1 MPEAPKPFSP
11 HLLRL
16 GVWALFV
23 AAFVFLYY
31 RYSSLWGTELTQL
44 AAASVWIAYAV
55 YVVLGALRGFALIPV
70 TNLVVLAI
78 PIFPPLPLLILTLIG
93 IAISSASIYAF
104 ANSLKLGE
112 YFERKHAHHVERLQN
127 ALRRNPTSIVTA
139 WSFLPVVPT
148 DLICYV
154 CGAMKIS
161 FRRFLFG
168 VVVGEGA
175 ICALYI
181 FGGNHLLDAGTRLF
195 GADEAQAQ
203 ATAAA
208 VAQPSGQEV
217 YAEHCALCHE
227 QVDERIPHRSALQQL
242 PAARIVRALDAGA
255 MLAIAMSMNRDER
268 IAVAEY
274 LGTDAP
280 DSGPPASAYCSDRT
294 VALGR
299 ISSATSWN
307 GWSPTPDNA
316 RYQTAERAGLRAEQV
331 GKLEL
336 KWAYGFAGDVSAFA
350 APTIAGGHVFV
361 GSAGGLVQALA
372 ADSGCLKWAFQAPG
386 PVRAAPLVAPRGSG
400 NVLLVGDMTGWYYAL
415 DAANGELV
423 WKTRIDSHDST
434 RLTGAAAVQ
443 DGVAYVPVSSWE
455 ESRAGDPAYP
465 CCTFRGSVVAL
476 RISDGTRLWQTY
488 FTAAPRE
495 LAKNGT
501 GAPLYGPSG
510 VAVWS
515 TPTVDAARGLL
526 YVTTGDNYTQPA
538 SETSDAVLALALR
551 DGKIAWSKQITA
563 GDAYNGSC
571 NRDHRSNCPY
581 EPGPD
586 YDFGSSAILLRG
598 GERLLAGQKS
608 GIVYGLDATKGG
620 AILWQTRVGKGGTN
634 GGVQW
639 GMATDGEYV
648 YATTSDVGRTRWTGD
663 PFDTRRYILD
673 PQRGGG
679 LTALRVADG
688 GRVWHVPAPPCPAG
702 APAGCSPAQPGA
714 VTLIPG
720 TVFATSNDGHVRAH
734 ATTDGR
740 VLWDFDTAREFATV
754 NGVTARGGSLDG
766 QGVVVVDGLVLIASG
781 YPRNGGMPGNVLL
794 AFRAD

>member
-1 MPEAPKPFSP
+1 MPEATKPSTP
-11 HLLRL
+11 HPLRL
-16 GVWALFV
+16 GIWALFV
-23 AAFVFLYY
+23 AAFIFLYY
-31 RYSSLWGTELTQL
+31 RYSSLWGTELTQI
-44 AAASVWIAYAV
+44 AATSVWIAYAV

-78 PIFPPLPLLILTLIG
+78 PIFPPVPLLILTLVG

-104 ANSLKLGE
+104 AESLKLGE
-112 YFERKHAHHVERLQN
+112 YLERKHAHHMERLQN
-127 ALRRNPTSIVTA
+127 ALRRNPTSIITV
-139 WSFLPVVPT
+139 WSFLPIVPT

-154 CGAMKIS
+154 CGAMRIS
-161 FRRFLFG
+161 FRRFLVG
-168 VVVGEGA
+168 VLAGEGA

-181 FGGNHLLDAGTRLF
+181 FGGSHLLDAGTRLF
-195 GADEAQAQ
+195 AAEAAQAQ
-203 ATAAA
+203 TPAA
-208 VAQPSGQEV
+208 AQPSGEAV

-227 QVDERIPHRSALQQL
+227 QVDERIPHRSALQKL
-242 PAARIVRALDAGA
+242 PSARIVRALDAGA

-268 IAVAEY
+268 IAVADY

-294 VALGR
+294 LTP
-299 ISSATSWN
+299 SENPSAMGWN

-316 RYQTAERAGLRAEQV
+316 RYQSAERAGLRAEQV
-331 GKLEL
+331 PNLAL
-336 KWAYGFAGDVSAFA
+336 KWAYGFAGDVTAFA
-350 APTIAGGHVFV
+350 APTVVGGHVFV
-361 GSAGGLVQALA
+361 GSAGGLVQALSA
-372 ADSGCLKWAFQAPG
+372 ETGCLKWAFQAPG
-386 PVRAAPLVAPRGSG
+386 PVRAAPLVAPRAGG
-400 NVLLVGDMTGWYYAL
+400 NVLLVGDMTGWFYAL
-415 DAANGELV
+415 NAANGELV
-423 WKTRIDSHDST
+423 WKTRIETHDST
-434 RLTGAAAVQ
+434 RLTGAAAVH

-476 RISDGTRLWQTY
+476 RIRDGSRLWQTY
-488 FTAAPRE
+488 FTEEPRE
-495 LAKNGT
+495 RAKNGT

-526 YVTTGDNYTQPA
+526 YVTTGDNYTEPA
-538 SETSDAVLALALR
+538 SETSDAVIALALT
-551 DGKIAWSKQITA
+551 DGRIAWSKQITA
-563 GDAYNGSC
+563 RDAYNGSC

-608 GIVYGLDATKGG
+608 GIVYALDATKRG
-620 AILWQTRVGKGGTN
+620 AILWQTRVGEGGTN

-639 GMATDGEYV
+639 GMATDGEQV

-673 PQRGGG
+673 PKRGGG
-679 LTALRVADG
+679 LSALRVSDG
-688 GRVWHVPAPPCPAG
+688 SLVWRVPAAPCREG

-720 TVFATSNDGHVRAH
+720 AVFATSNDGHVRAH
-734 ATTDGR
+734 STADGR
-740 VLWDFDTAREFATV
+740 VLWDFDTVREFATV
-754 NGVTARGGSLDG
+754 NGVPAHGGSLDG
-766 QGVVVVDGLVLIASG
+766 QGVVVVDGLVLVTSG

-794 AFRAD
+794 AFRAN